1 MTGRTDTAGADYIE
15 IVQAIT
21 DHVGPNHV
29 REDLVHLYRRMAFN
43 VLAGNRDDHLRNHG
57 FLRHADGWR
66 LAPAFDMNPAREM
79 REHATAVNGK
89 VAAPDARDVLDARSF
104 FGLSDKAA
112 RAVIADVADAVS
124 EWRSMAGSVGIVR
137 REQDQVAVALSA
149 LPSAA
154 TL

>member
-1 MTGRTDTAGADYIE
+1 M
-15 IVQAIT
+15 Q
-21 DHVGPNHV
+21 
-29 REDLVHLYRRMAFN
+29 LYRRLTFN

-57 FLRHADGWR
+57 FLRHDDGWR

-79 REHATAVNGK
+79 REHSTAINGQ
-89 VAAPDARDVLDARSF
+89 VASPDARDVLDVRSF
-104 FGLSDKAA
+104 FGLSQKAA

-124 EWRSMAGSVGIVR
+124 EWRSMATSVGIDR
-137 REQDQVAVALSA
+137 KEQDQVAVALSA

>member
-1 MTGRTDTAGADYIE
+1 M
-15 IVQAIT
+15 Q
-21 DHVGPNHV
+21 
-29 REDLVHLYRRMAFN
+29 LYRRMTFN

-66 LAPAFDMNPAREM
+66 LAPAFDMNPSREM

-89 VAAPDARDVLDARSF
+89 VASPDARDVLDVRSF
-104 FGLSDKAA
+104 FGLSEKAA

-124 EWRSMAGSVGIVR
+124 EWRSMASSVGIDR
-137 REQDQVAVALSA
+137 PEQDQVAVALSA

>member
-1 MTGRTDTAGADYIE
+1 M
-15 IVQAIT
+15 Q
-21 DHVGPNHV
+21 
-29 REDLVHLYRRMAFN
+29 LYRRMTFN

-66 LAPAFDMNPAREM
+66 LAPAFDTTPSREM

-89 VAAPDARDVLDARSF
+89 VASPDARDVLDVRYF

-124 EWRSMAGSVGIVR
+124 EWRSMATSVGIDR
-137 REQDQVAVALSA
+137 KEQDQVAVALSA